1 MNGGQT
7 LLVLGAAALFGL
19 LSLSVN
25 RTLLNNGTAAVEAR
39 ALAAG
44 VSVCRE
50 ALEQRLAA
58 GFDSLSVGAVH
69 SDTVQAALADFYR
82 TVEIE
87 YVTAAAPDSAVGTAT
102 GLKRVRATVASDYM
116 SGTVSLYAVV
126 GQY

>member
-44 VSVCRE
+44 VGVCRE

-58 GFDSLSVGAVH
+58 GFDSLGVGAVH

-82 TVEIE
+82 TVEVE